1 MTIETIPQEAR
12 ERGLWCLWKYE
23 TVGERRTKVPY
34 SPLGGKAN
42 SANRATFTSFDKAA
56 AAYQKGGYDG
66 LGMGIFNGFCAV
78 DIDHCIDNDAPGG
91 SKLSGMAQ
99 DLIDTMDS
107 YTEVSPSGT
116 GIRILFKA
124 KGFKF
129 DRAKH
134 YIKNSRLGLE
144 VYIEGATNRYV
155 TVTGMTWNNKP
166 IAERGEQIAA
176 VLDKYMHRQQQ
187 KPAEQPISRL
197 NAPAYLQRG
206 LDADKR
212 LRALWDGHRDT
223 TDESGNDL
231 ALFNK
236 LAYWCSR
243 DEALMIDAFLRSPYV
258 AQKDEAHQK
267 KARRE
272 DYLHSTAQM
281 AIAGCQRTAAD
292 DDAEYQHKRAVRAF
306 DSPQKARDTGTEK
319 KRATIETTKQA
330 LHDLGITL
338 RYNQLLK
345 EAEVKGLPECYSFE
359 NAANVLPVYLMD
371 YMKACG
377 YTGVSQQTID
387 GFLNCIADQNR
398 YNPVLEL
405 LGSAPWDGVDRLPE
419 VYRILGVGTAKHQTY
434 IRKWL
439 LQCVAL
445 ALNDEEHPIGAEGVL
460 VLQGPQGLAK
470 TSFFRIL
477 SPFPRWFVEGAVLDL
492 KDKDTQLK
500 ALSGWLTELGELD
513 STLKREQSALKAFI
527 TSPEDRIR
535 PPYGRTATRTPR
547 RTSFCGTVN
556 PDDYLRDETGS
567 RRFWTVPVTVID
579 KKALFSL
586 SRDWVNQL
594 WFQAYR
600 MYQENPNGFRLTD
613 AEMKQLQ
620 EDNRAF
626 EIPLPCEMEIKE
638 LLDFTLPV
646 DQWEWW
652 RAGELA
658 RYIDARDAVKVG
670 KALRKI
676 VKSFHPYAAPLYPTE
691 NSRLYDGRS
700 EYLIPLKHFRGNLV
714 EQSGEEVV

>member
-1 MTIETIPQEAR
+1 MTIDAIPKEAR
-12 ERGLWCLWKYE
+12 ERGLWCLWKRE
-23 TVGERRTKVPY
+23 KRGDNITKVPY
-34 SPLGGKAN
+34 QANGDKAKA
-42 SANRATFTSFDKAA
+42 SDQETFTSFDKAV
-56 AAYQKGGYDG
+56 AAYKNGGYDG
-66 LGMGIFNGFCAV
+66 LGLGLFNGFCAV
-78 DIDHCIDNDAPGG
+78 DIDHCIDHDAPGG
-91 SKLSGMAQ
+91 SQMSYMGQ
-99 DLIDTMDS
+99 DIIATMDT
-107 YTEVSPSGT
+107 YTEISPSGC
-116 GIRILFKA
+116 GGRLLFYA
-124 KGFKF
+124 PGFQF
-129 DRAKH
+129 DKSKY
-134 YIKNSRLGLE
+134 YIKNSKLGLE

-155 TVTGMTWNNKP
+155 TVTGMPYGKWGQKP
-166 IAERGEQIAA
+166 IAERSAQIAQ
-176 VLDKYMHRQQQ
+176 VLEKYMRRQVQ
-187 KPAEQPISRL
+187 KPAKPTYTRKD
-197 NAPAYLQRG
+197 APYYLKRG
-206 LDADKR
+206 LEVDKI

-236 LAYWCSR
+236 LACWCNK
-243 DEALMIDAFLRSPYV
+243 DEALMIEAFLRSPY
-258 AQKDEAHQK
+258 AEQKDDAHK
-267 KARRE
+267 KKLQRE

-281 AIAGCQRTAAD
+281 AIAGCQKTAAELD
-292 DDAEYQHKRAVRAF
+292 EEY
-306 DSPQKARDTGTEK
+306 KA
-319 KRATIETTKQA
+319 KRATQAFTGPKQAESGDKRLTIEAAKQA
-330 LHDLGITL
+330 LQELGITI

-345 EAEVKGLPECYSFE
+345 EAEVSGLPECYSSE
-359 NAANVLPVYLMD
+359 NAVNVLPVYLMD
-371 YMKACG
+371 YLKSCN
-377 YTGVSQQTID
+377 YKGVSQQMID
-387 GFLNCIADQNR
+387 GCLNCIADQNR

-405 LGSAPWDGVDRLPE
+405 LQSAAWDGVDRLPE

-492 KDKDTQLK
+492 KDKDTQIK

-567 RRFWTVPVTVID
+567 RRFWTVPVRVID

-676 VKSFHPYAAPLYPTE
+676 VKSFHPYATPLIPTE
-691 NSRLYDGRS
+691 NPRLYDGRS
-700 EYLIPLKHFRGNLV
+700 EYLIPLKHFKGNWV

>member
-1 MTIETIPQEAR
+1 MNIEAIPQEAK
-12 ERGLWCLWKYE
+12 EHCLWCLWKYE
-23 TVGERRTKVPY
+23 TVGERQTKVPY

-42 SANRATFTSFDKAA
+42 SANRATFTSFDKAVA
-56 AAYQKGGYDG
+56 EYQKGGYSG
-66 LGMGIFNGFCAV
+66 LGLGIFNGFCAV
-78 DIDHCIDNDAPGG
+78 DIDHCIEPDGLKISD
-91 SKLSGMAQ
+91 MAQ
-99 DLIDTMDS
+99 DIIDTMDS

-124 KGFKF
+124 KGFPYDKS
-129 DRAKH
+129 KY
-134 YIKNSRLGLE
+134 YINNQKRGLE
-144 VYIEGATNRYV
+144 VYIEGATKKYV
-155 TVTGMTWNNKP
+155 TVTGQSWNHKP

-176 VLDKYMHRQQQ
+176 ILEKYMRRQQQ
-187 KPAEQPISRL
+187 KPAEQPTNRL
-197 NAPAYLQRG
+197 DTPTYLRRG
-206 LDADKR
+206 LDVDKR

-243 DEALMIDAFLRSPYV
+243 DEGQMIDAFLRSPYV

-267 KARRE
+267 KIQRE

-292 DDAEYQHKRAVRAF
+292 DDAAYRLEQARQAF
-306 DSPQKARDTGTEK
+306 DSPNKVGTTGTEK

-405 LGSAPWDGVDRLPE
+405 LQSAPWDRVNRLPE

-500 ALSGWLTELGELD
+500 ALSGWITELGELD

-579 KKALFSL
+579 KKTLFSL
-586 SRDWVNQL
+586 PREWVNQL

-638 LLDFTLPV
+638 LLDFTLPM

-658 RYIDARDAVKVG
+658 RYINARDAVKVG

-676 VKSFHPYAAPLYPTE
+676 VKSFHPYAAPLVPTE
-691 NSRLYDGRS
+691 NPRLYDGRS
-700 EYLIPLKHFRGNLV
+700 EYFIPLKHFRGDWV
-714 EQSGEEVV
+714 EHSGEKVV